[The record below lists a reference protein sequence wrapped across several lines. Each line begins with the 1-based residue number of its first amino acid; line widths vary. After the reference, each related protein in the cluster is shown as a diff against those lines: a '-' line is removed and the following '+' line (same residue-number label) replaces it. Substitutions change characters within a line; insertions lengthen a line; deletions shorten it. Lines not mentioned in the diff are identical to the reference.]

1 MIKDKIK
8 IIFKL
13 SNIFLKDSYDNLN
26 IINKKNNKLNKKSI
40 ILWMIIILVF
50 AIFYIS
56 NIGIKF
62 LNEQKLTDIF
72 IMLVQA
78 LSF

>member
-26 IINKKNNKLNKKSI
+26 IINKKNNKLNKKKN
-40 ILWMIIILVF
+40 IL
-50 AIFYIS
+50 
-56 NIGIKF
+56 
-62 LNEQKLTDIF
+62 
-72 IMLVQA
+72 
-78 LSF
+78 